1 MGAGESCVFIAVN
14 DGLMVV
20 CDGWAG
26 GSDGAA
32 ACEEDGSSVNGDGVG
47 SDDCDLDSLDR
58 KRSLN
63 LTGISIKTLRL
74 CSWKGVRSM

>member
-1 MGAGESCVFIAVN
+1 
-14 DGLMVV
+14 MVV

-32 ACEEDGSSVNGDGVG
+32 VCDEDGSSVNGDGVG
-47 SDDCDLDSLDR
+47 SDDCDLDPVDR

-63 LTGISIKTLRL
+63 LAGISI
-74 CSWKGVRSM
+74 

>member
-1 MGAGESCVFIAVN
+1 MGAGELCVFIAVK

-20 CDGWAG
+20 WAG

-32 ACEEDGSSVNGDGVG
+32 ACAEDGSSVNGDGVG
-47 SDDCDLDSLDR
+47 SDDCDLDPVDR

-63 LTGISIKTLRL
+63 LTGISIKTLRR

>member
-47 SDDCDLDSLDR
+47 SDDCDLDPLDR
-58 KRSLN
+58 KRPLD
-63 LTGISIKTLRL
+63 ISIKTLRR
-74 CSWKGVRSM
+74 CSWKGVRSI

>member
-1 MGAGESCVFIAVN
+1 MGAGESCVFITVN
-14 DGLMVV
+14 DRMMVV

-32 ACEEDGSSVNGDGVG
+32 ACEEDGSSVNGDGIG

-58 KRSLN
+58 KRPLN
-63 LTGISIKTLRL
+63 LTGISIKTLRRW
-74 CSWKGVRSM
+74 SWKGVRSM